1 MMWIVWIVPV
11 LLILLLAY
19 AFAIRPNLPRRDI
32 SPLLG
37 RDYAHRGLWN
47 TNEPGENNRPENSLA
62 AFRAAVEKGYGIEL
76 DVHLT
81 ADGALI
87 VHHDDSLKRMTGT
100 DIIIARS
107 KLAEIRSCKLPNSE
121 PIPTFDE
128 VLETVGG
135 RIPMIV
141 EVKVEGGNA
150 GTLSKAVYERMKR
163 YDGPWCM
170 ESFGPGAVKWFRD
183 NAPEVI
189 RGQLAFDHAG
199 KGKTAFLFLRNLG
212 IASMLQNLWARPDF
226 VAFEAKS
233 VKWHTLSIHLLRL
246 MKPWFV
252 AWTVR
257 SQADMDKYRKQWDLQ
272 IFEKFEAQRDAA
284 PNTHL
289 S

>member
-1 MMWIVWIVPV
+1 MMWMLWIVLP

-19 AFAIRPNLPRRDI
+19 IWAIHPRMPRRDI
-32 SPLLG
+32 TPLLG
-37 RDYAHRGLWN
+37 VDYAHRGLWN
-47 TNEPGENNRPENSLA
+47 TNDPGENNRPENSLA
-62 AFRAAVEKGYGIEL
+62 AFRAAVEKGYGVEL

-81 ADGALI
+81 RDGALV
-87 VHHDDSLKRMTGT
+87 VHHDDSLKRLTGV
-100 DIIIARS
+100 DIRIAHSTLEEVR
-107 KLAEIRSCKLPNSE
+107 ACHLPNGE
-121 PIPTFDE
+121 PVPTYDE
-128 VLETVGG
+128 VLETIGG

-141 EVKVEGGNA
+141 EVKVEDNA
-150 GTLSKAVYERMKR
+150 DALSKAVYERMKR

-170 ESFGPGAVKWFRD
+170 ESFGPRAVKWFRV

-212 IASMLQNLWARPDF
+212 IASMLQNVLARPDF

-257 SQADMDKYRKQWDLQ
+257 SQADMDKLRGKWDLQ
-272 IFEKFEAQRDAA
+272 IFEKFEAKK
-284 PNTHL
+284 
-289 S
+289 

>member
-1 MMWIVWIVPV
+1 MWIVLIV
-11 LLILLLAY
+11 LILLLAY
-19 AFAIRPNLPRRDI
+19 AWVIRPNLPRRDI
-32 SPLLG
+32 TPLMG
-37 RDYAHRGLWN
+37 VDYAHRGLWN
-47 TNEPGENNRPENSLA
+47 TNEPGENNRPENSLT

-81 ADGALI
+81 KDGHLV
-87 VHHDDSLKRMTGT
+87 VHHDDSLKRLTGV
-100 DIIIARS
+100 DIRIAES
-107 KLAEIRSCKLPNSE
+107 TLEEIRACKLPNGE
-121 PIPTFDE
+121 PIPTYDE
-128 VLETVGG
+128 VLETVAG

-141 EVKVEGGNA
+141 EVKVENNA
-150 GTLSKAVYERMKR
+150 DALSKAVHERMKR
-163 YDGPWCM
+163 YTGPWCM
-170 ESFGPGAVKWFRD
+170 ESFGPGAVKWFRV

-212 IASMLQNLWARPDF
+212 IASMLQNVLARPDF

-233 VKWHTLSIHLLRL
+233 VKWHSLPIHLLRL

-257 SQADMDKYRKQWDLQ
+257 SQEDMDKNRGKWDLQ
-272 IFEKFEAQRDAA
+272 IFEKFEPGA
-284 PNTHL
+284 PAGNSRL